1 MPQSFLEFK
10 DKSGIYL
17 IVNKVNGHRYIGS
30 SVNLKSRFLGHRN
43 KLENSKH
50 ENSHL
55 QRAWDKYG
63 SESFEFKALF
73 FCEKGQLVEQEG
85 ILLKAAVGSPDCYNI
100 SLDPCAAM
108 RGRKH
113 LPESIAKMVAIRTGT
128 KRSAETKARMSAS
141 GKARNWKPTP
151 EHLEKT
157 RLANIGRKPSAETR
171 AKMSQNH
178 ACKRLKEAGLK
189 REISEETRRRMSD
202 SAKSR
207 PPISA
212 ETSAKMSQIRAGRIR
227 GPMPE
232 AQKRLLSERANK
244 RIQDPEFRK
253 KMSKGAVCDQD
264 GKLYVSA
271 TEAARMN
278 DVSCGFVIRQLNG
291 FKPKRQMEPR
301 LRKLSFKWQSS
312 IEEAQEAN
320 VSKEIG

>member
-1 MPQSFLEFK
+1 MGQSPLNSKRCSF
-10 DKSGIYL
+10 
-17 IVNKVNGHRYIGS
+17 VRKVNSPSRRGFFSGLRSGLLT
-30 SVNLKSRFLGHRN
+30 VN
-43 KLENSKH
+43 
-50 ENSHL
+50 
-55 QRAWDKYG
+55 
-63 SESFEFKALF
+63 
-73 FCEKGQLVEQEG
+73 
-85 ILLKAAVGSPDCYNI
+85 NI

-128 KRSAETKARMSAS
+128 KRTAETKARMSTS

-151 EHLEKT
+151 EHIEKT

-171 AKMSQNH
+171 SKMSQNH

-212 ETSAKMSQIRAGRIR
+212 ETSAKMSQIR
-227 GPMPE
+227 
-232 AQKRLLSERANK
+232 
-244 RIQDPEFRK
+244 
-253 KMSKGAVCDQD
+253 SKGAVYDQD
-264 GKLYVSA
+264 GNLYVSIE
-271 TEAARMN
+271 EAARALG
-278 DVSCGFVIRQLNG
+278 VSPPFIRRQLNG

>member
-73 FCEKGQLVEQEG
+73 FCEKGQLAEQEG
-85 ILLKAAVGSPDCYNI
+85 ILLRAAVGSPDCYNI

-128 KRSAETKARMSAS
+128 KRTAETKARMSTS

-151 EHLEKT
+151 EHIEKT

-171 AKMSQNH
+171 SKMSQNH

-212 ETSAKMSQIRAGRIR
+212 ETSAKMSQIR
-227 GPMPE
+227 
-232 AQKRLLSERANK
+232 
-244 RIQDPEFRK
+244 
-253 KMSKGAVCDQD
+253 SKGAVYDQD
-264 GKLYVSA
+264 GNLYVSIE
-271 TEAARMN
+271 EAARALG
-278 DVSCGFVIRQLNG
+278 VSPPFIRRQLNG